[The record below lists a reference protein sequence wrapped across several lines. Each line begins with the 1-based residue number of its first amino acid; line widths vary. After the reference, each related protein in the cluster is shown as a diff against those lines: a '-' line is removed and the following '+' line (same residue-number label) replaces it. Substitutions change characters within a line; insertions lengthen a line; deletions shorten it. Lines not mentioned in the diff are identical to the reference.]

1 MKFTVNVDCTP
12 EEARSFLGLPDL
24 GPIHDKYI
32 ETMLSSMDGAG
43 SMEQMGKMIA
53 AFAPM
58 GDASLKLFQQMMDM
72 GISAATGGG
81 SSGGSGGKS

>member
-24 GPIHDKYI
+24 SPLHDKYVS
-32 ETMLSSMDGAG
+32 TMMSAMDGAG
-43 SMEQMGKMIA
+43 SIEQMAKMMG

-58 GDASLKLFQQMMDM
+58 GDASMRMFQQMIDL
-72 GISAATGGG
+72 GLSASGASG
-81 SSGGSGGKS
+81 SSGDKS

>member
-24 GPIHDKYI
+24 SPLHDKYI
-32 ETMLSSMDGAG
+32 ESMMSAMDGAG
-43 SMEQMGKMIA
+43 SIEQLGKMIG

-58 GDASLKLFQQMMDM
+58 GDASMRMFQRMIDI
-72 GISAATGGG
+72 GLSASGAGG
-81 SSGGSGGKS
+81 STSSDDKR